1 MPSAKWTF
9 TFDMGALWFEHQIK
23 ELLSLG
29 RLRAA
34 FSLYCS
40 VRYGYSPTNAQLDEA
55 ERWLN
60 ENWNKGR

>member
-1 MPSAKWTF
+1 
-9 TFDMGALWFEHQIK
+9 MGALWFEHQIK